1 MSGTGP
7 TITLPNGMRL
17 ELQGAE
23 QLGCASYVARE
34 IFAQASYAQ
43 PGFEIGPADVV
54 VDVGANMGLFALWAA
69 PQASRGRVICIEPT
83 GVIDC
88 LERSLPGSGLSN
100 VEIVRC
106 AIGREEGFLTFVEYP
121 GFTATTHAA
130 EFRPATLGQLLIH
143 LLWRSS
149 QKRPVRTTCRCRRL
163 EDVLAELGVE
173 RVDLLKIDC
182 EGGEYDIVDSLS
194 DRALGRISRIVMEF
208 HRLHRSHDHGRLVRR
223 LRDAGFQVRVCHP
236 WFARFVLKTGM
247 IWARRELS

>member
-7 TITLPNGMRL
+7 AITLPNGLRL
-17 ELQGAE
+17 ELQSKD
-23 QLGCASYVARE
+23 QLGCASYVAGE
-34 IFAQASYAQ
+34 IFAHAAYEKV
-43 PGFEIGPADVV
+43 GFEIGPTDVV

-69 PQASRGRVICIEPT
+69 PQAHRGRVICIEPT
-83 GVIDC
+83 GVIGC

-106 AIGREEGFLTFVEYP
+106 AIGREEGVLELVEYP

-130 EFRPATLGQLLIH
+130 AFRPATLGQLLIH
-143 LLWRSS
+143 LLWRGS
-149 QKRPVRTTCRCRRL
+149 QKRPVRTTCRCRSLDRVL
-163 EDVLAELGVE
+163 EELGVE

-194 DRALGRISRIVMEF
+194 DRALERTSRIVMEF
-208 HRLHRSHDHGRLVRR
+208 HRLHRSHDHRRLVRR
-223 LRDAGFQVRVCHP
+223 LRDAGFQVRVCRP

-247 IWARRELS
+247 IWARRETS